1 MNRFYGCVLGLRGS
15 QLMKA
20 PVVFR
25 RRSPFQQNVSLSAV
39 SFPRREDLVRME
51 VRAGHLEDWKGLLE
65 GVLPNV
71 SDVVEPLWR
80 RRTLYDLGTPPN
92 NCVQQT
98 VRPVTSVAGQ
108 RPRQAVPQLTLEC

>member
-1 MNRFYGCVLGLRGS
+1 MNRFYGYVLGLRSS

-39 SFPRREDLVRME
+39 SFPRREDLVRVE
-51 VRAGHLEDWKGLLE
+51 VTAGHLEDWRGLLE

-71 SDVVEPLWR
+71 ADVVESLWR
-80 RRTLYDLGTPPN
+80 RRPLYVRRSPTN
-92 NCVQQT
+92 NSMQQT
-98 VRPVTSVAGQ
+98 VRPVT
-108 RPRQAVPQLTLEC
+108 PVPQLTLGC

>member
-1 MNRFYGCVLGLRGS
+1 MNRIYGCVLGLRGS

-39 SFPRREDLVRME
+39 SFPRREDLVRIK
-51 VRAGHLEDWKGLLE
+51 VAAGHLEDWKGLLE

-80 RRTLYDLGTPPN
+80 RRPLYVRRSQPN
-92 NCVQQT
+92 KRVQQT
-98 VRPVTSVAGQ
+98 VRPVTVRATA
-108 RPRQAVPQLTLEC
+108 RPALGRPAADA

>member
-1 MNRFYGCVLGLRGS
+1 MNRCYGCVLGLRGS
-15 QLMKA
+15 QVMKA

-80 RRTLYDLGTPPN
+80 RRTLYNLGTPPN
-92 NCVQQT
+92 KRVQQT
-98 VRPVTSVAGQ
+98 VRPVTVRANA
-108 RPRQAVPQLTLEC
+108 RPALGRPAADA